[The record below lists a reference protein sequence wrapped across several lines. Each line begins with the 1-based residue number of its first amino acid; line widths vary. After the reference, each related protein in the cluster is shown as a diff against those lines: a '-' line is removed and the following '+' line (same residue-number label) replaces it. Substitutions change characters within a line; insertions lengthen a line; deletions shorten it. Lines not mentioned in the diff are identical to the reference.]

1 MKKLNL
7 TPEIVEI
14 AGRVFHIIPARPED
28 KHTSWT
34 FREEV
39 DGQPIKPTDIMGCH
53 TPEGFVA
60 YHIRACLGV

>member
-14 AGRVFHIIPARPED
+14 AGRVFHIIPSRPAD
-28 KHTSWT
+28 KDASWT

-39 DGQPIKPTDIMGCH
+39 NGELIEPPDIMGCY
-53 TPEGFVA
+53 TPKSFVA
-60 YHIRACLGV
+60 HHIRACLGV